1 MKQDAWKRPI
11 SSIKNKHYQQRQ
23 FNFKPCKS
31 TIEEQEIWNEQELK
45 PWAEKQRKGLSSS
58 CKLYLQAEWSKRELV
73 IPMIIDFVK
82 ENKHWAISLQS
93 HKYMNIP

>member
-1 MKQDAWKRPI
+1 MIQDAWKRPI

-45 PWAEKQRKGLSSS
+45 PLAEKQLGIVALMSFIQLFMIGLMFSVFW
-58 CKLYLQAEWSKRELV
+58 LNTR
-73 IPMIIDFVK
+73 IF
-82 ENKHWAISLQS
+82 
-93 HKYMNIP
+93 

>member
-1 MKQDAWKRPI
+1 MIQDAWKRPI

-45 PWAEKQRKGLSSS
+45 PWTEKQLGIVALMSFIQLFMIGLMFSVFW
-58 CKLYLQAEWSKRELV
+58 LNTR
-73 IPMIIDFVK
+73 IF
-82 ENKHWAISLQS
+82 
-93 HKYMNIP
+93 

>member
-1 MKQDAWKRPI
+1 ISKSRWKKRPKERLMKQDAWKRPI

-45 PWAEKQRKGLSSS
+45 PWAEKQLGIVALMSFIQLFMIGLMFSVFW
-58 CKLYLQAEWSKRELV
+58 LNTR
-73 IPMIIDFVK
+73 IF
-82 ENKHWAISLQS
+82 
-93 HKYMNIP
+93 

>member
-1 MKQDAWKRPI
+1 MIQDAWKRPI

-45 PWAEKQRKGLSSS
+45 PWAEKQLGIVSLMSFIQLFMIGLMFSVFW
-58 CKLYLQAEWSKRELV
+58 LNTR
-73 IPMIIDFVK
+73 IF
-82 ENKHWAISLQS
+82 
-93 HKYMNIP
+93 

>member
-1 MKQDAWKRPI
+1 MIQDAWKRPI

-45 PWAEKQRKGLSSS
+45 PWAAKQLGIVALMSFIQLFMIGLMFSVFW
-58 CKLYLQAEWSKRELV
+58 LNTR
-73 IPMIIDFVK
+73 IF
-82 ENKHWAISLQS
+82 
-93 HKYMNIP
+93 

>member
-45 PWAEKQRKGLSSS
+45 PWTEKQLGIVALMSFIQLFMIGLMFSVFW
-58 CKLYLQAEWSKRELV
+58 LNTR
-73 IPMIIDFVK
+73 IF
-82 ENKHWAISLQS
+82 
-93 HKYMNIP
+93 

>member
-31 TIEEQEIWNEQELK
+31 TIEEQEIWNERELK
-45 PWAEKQRKGLSSS
+45 PWAEKQLGIVALMSFIQLFMIGLMFSVFW
-58 CKLYLQAEWSKRELV
+58 LNTR
-73 IPMIIDFVK
+73 IF
-82 ENKHWAISLQS
+82 
-93 HKYMNIP
+93 

>member
-1 MKQDAWKRPI
+1 MIQDAWKRPI

-45 PWAEKQRKGLSSS
+45 PWAEKQLGIVALMSFVQLFMLGLMFFIF
-58 CKLYLQAEWSKRELV
+58 WVNTR
-73 IPMIIDFVK
+73 IF
-82 ENKHWAISLQS
+82 
-93 HKYMNIP
+93 

>member
-1 MKQDAWKRPI
+1 MIQDAWKRPI

-45 PWAEKQRKGLSSS
+45 PWAEKQLSIVALMSFIQLFMIGLMFSVFW
-58 CKLYLQAEWSKRELV
+58 LNTR
-73 IPMIIDFVK
+73 IF
-82 ENKHWAISLQS
+82 
-93 HKYMNIP
+93 